1 MRNLDFNSL
10 KIKKIDCVIKYTAE
24 EMNFESQNRHNHII
38 GIHLSGS
45 AVHYFKNQKFT
56 ISENCIYF
64 LNQKDDYNVKVLEKG
79 VAFSVHFTTYEP
91 IDTESFCIK
100 TAKANEIVRLM
111 NIVEKEFLSKA
122 DELDLMSDLYKL
134 CAELNKIYQ
143 KSYFPKDQRMID
155 AEKYMNTH
163 FAESSCL
170 AEATN
175 QSLLTRRRFN
185 DLFKSCFGITPNR
198 YLISLKIDY
207 AKSLISTNCFSISQ
221 IAEMCG
227 FSDIYYFCKVFKN
240 ETGTTPAKYKK
251 FDTAKK

>member
-45 AVHYFKNQKFT
+45 AVHYLKNYKFT
-56 ISENCIYF
+56 ISECCVYF
-64 LNQKDDYNVKVLEKG
+64 LNQKDDYRVNVLEKG

-100 TAKANEIVRLM
+100 TAKSNEIVRLL
-111 NIVEKEFLSKA
+111 NLIEKEFLSKNN
-122 DELDLMSDLYKL
+122 ELGLMSDVYAL
-134 CAELNKIYQ
+134 CSELNKIYQ
-143 KSYFPKDQRMID
+143 KSYFPNDKRMTA
-155 AEKYMNTH
+155 AEAYINTH
-163 FAESSCL
+163 FTENNCLEKAAKQSSL
-170 AEATN
+170 
-175 QSLLTRRRFN
+175 SRRRFN
-185 DLFKSCFGITPNR
+185 ELFKSCFGLTPNR
-198 YLISLKIDY
+198 YLTGLKIDY
-207 AKSLISTNCFSISQ
+207 AKKLIITNYFSISQ

-240 ETGTTPAKYKK
+240 ETGTTPTKYMKSIGR
-251 FDTAKK
+251 D